1 MAIRSGVARLL
12 CDGVSPTVLNA
23 RLRELR
29 EAGFVDLANNEG
41 YGLTPVGRELIDRF
55 LPLVDPSKRWVQ
67 GLRRNS
73 GP

>member
-1 MAIRSGVARLL
+1 
-12 CDGVSPTVLNA
+12 VLNA

-55 LPLVDPSKRWVQ
+55 LPLVDPSKRWAQ